1 MSDGM
6 VDESVDLVVI
16 GGGSGGLSAAVSAYD
31 SGVSN
36 ILVLEK
42 NKDFGGILLQC
53 IHNGF
58 GLQRYKTDLTGPEY
72 AHRAVVEAKKREG
85 IVLQS
90 EATVLK
96 ITPELEVH
104 YSSAKTGYRIVK
116 AGAIICATGCDER
129 TRGAIRIPGD
139 RPSGVMTA
147 GLAQRYM
154 NIEGFAVGKRFFIL
168 GSGDIGL
175 IMARR
180 VTLEGGDVLGVAELQ
195 PYSNGLTRNI
205 FQCLDDFNIPL
216 YLSHTVKSIHGKE
229 RLERIVL
236 AQVDENYRFIP
247 GTEKTFEVDALLL
260 SVGLI
265 PSNALLTS
273 LGCKIHPKTDGAMVD
288 ESLQTSIPGVFSC
301 GNSLH
306 VHDLVDFVSMEGEIA
321 GKSAARFLLSKRE
334 GVVNS
339 VESTELIETVPLE
352 GVSYLLPSI
361 LRPAQSDTFDLKFR
375 VTRPFQN
382 VNLLLKLNGQL
393 LKKKKKNF
401 LLPSEMEN
409 LRLTRD
415 DFSSMS
421 TVKKQIRIVTS
432 PLRHAASLRLIPSDP
447 TVGLK
452 LPSSSCF
459 EEKDVQAY
467 TKEEQEKLSA
477 VAKTYRYPGWAAV
490 LLMIETGMRVGEA
503 LALRW
508 RDVQIFNKRLY
519 VNATII
525 RLANKNASRIQDSPK
540 SKSSR
545 RVIPLTNLAIKILEH
560 QKMVSPG
567 NFVFSDQNGNNL
579 SYEALR
585 YQVQKLAS
593 EAGVSY
599 MGMHVF
605 RHTFATN
612 CYYKGVDVKIL
623 SRLLGHSN
631 PSVTLNV
638 YIHLY
643 GDGFEEMYNA
653 ITS

>member
-1 MSDGM
+1 MLYRKRHLDNRKDTRQERKRMDSNTKLTDYIG
-6 VDESVDLVVI
+6 EWLTTFKLNSVKP
-16 GGGSGGLSAAVSAYD
+16 ATYD
-31 SGVSN
+31 
-36 ILVLEK
+36 
-42 NKDFGGILLQC
+42 
-53 IHNGF
+53 
-58 GLQRYKTDLTGPEY
+58 R
-72 AHRAVVEAKKREG
+72 
-85 IVLQS
+85 
-90 EATVLK
+90 
-96 ITPELEVH
+96 
-104 YSSAKTGYRIVK
+104 
-116 AGAIICATGCDER
+116 
-129 TRGAIRIPGD
+129 
-139 RPSGVMTA
+139 
-147 GLAQRYM
+147 
-154 NIEGFAVGKRFFIL
+154 
-168 GSGDIGL
+168 
-175 IMARR
+175 
-180 VTLEGGDVLGVAELQ
+180 
-195 PYSNGLTRNI
+195 
-205 FQCLDDFNIPL
+205 
-216 YLSHTVKSIHGKE
+216 
-229 RLERIVL
+229 
-236 AQVDENYRFIP
+236 
-247 GTEKTFEVDALLL
+247 
-260 SVGLI
+260 
-265 PSNALLTS
+265 LLTS
-273 LGCKIHPKTDGAMVD
+273 LNALDRYGIKDMPISKITP
-288 ESLQTSIPGVFSC
+288 
-301 GNSLH
+301 
-306 VHDLVDFVSMEGEIA
+306 
-321 GKSAARFLLSKRE
+321 
-334 GVVNS
+334 
-339 VESTELIETVPLE
+339 
-352 GVSYLLPSI
+352 
-361 LRPAQSDTFDLKFR
+361 FDL
-375 VTRPFQN
+375 QDY
-382 VNLLLKLNGQL
+382 VNELK
-393 LKKKKKNF
+393 
-401 LLPSEMEN
+401 
-409 LRLTRD
+409 D

-519 VNATII
+519 VNATVI